1 MTHGN
6 QQESS
11 KDDVVGYFYTTKIT
25 LRNGKVL
32 YAWQKGLRSFR
43 IPIRKPKRDDKS
55 SNVDNLGSDS

>member
-1 MTHGN
+1 MNNGKPEECS
-6 QQESS
+6 Q
-11 KDDVVGYFYTTKIT
+11 DDVVGYFYTAKIT

-55 SNVDNLGSDS
+55 SNSDELGFNS